1 MKFELTTEDR
11 GILKDLRLELRRW
24 FRRAGRGSRKH
35 VLEQLGASESMLD
48 SAFQR
53 GSVKVVLLLKLVRE
67 LGGTP
72 REFFSAALGPDS
84 LVWCK
89 PEGKQPVAVKCG
101 FQRLDK
107 EGWPSQVIGVGEA
120 ASWFERLERERLD
133 QPREIVRSI
142 ENAAKTVD
150 LGHLPRLY
158 GIYGPALRQ
167 LSRLPEARWAYYLG
181 MSVAR
186 RVDDIS
192 ALGDLTQK
200 SAWVEAAE
208 GGLATARKCL
218 EIATSLYSEIGDVN
232 SIGKTLVDRGI
243 IYFLDKKHLAS
254 NRCLESALS
263 FLSES
268 EFENRASAH
277 QHLAMNCHAMNSK
290 KLALYHLEQAQAL
303 AAYCS
308 KLTFVRLMWFEAR
321 HKFEILN
328 LDAAAD
334 AFEKI
339 SDYFLK
345 SENYREAALATAE
358 LGRCRLAQGKL
369 REAES
374 LCETFRFLSFHL
386 KGTPA
391 AEARRIHVAGR
402 SCALKDSMLVDAI
415 NVLKDDKAR
424 AQALALA
431 TAVG

>member
-1 MKFELTTEDR
+1 MKLELTTEDR

-72 REFFSAALGPDS
+72 RQFFSAALGLDS
-84 LVWCK
+84 LDWCK

-101 FQRLDK
+101 FQRLEE

-120 ASWFERLERERLD
+120 ASWFEKLERERLD
-133 QPREIVRSI
+133 QPREIVRAI
-142 ENAAKTVD
+142 ENAVKTVD
-150 LGHLPRLY
+150 LGHFPRLY

-167 LSRLPEARWAYYLG
+167 LSNFSAARWSYYLG
-181 MSVAR
+181 MSVAS

-208 GGLATARKCL
+208 GGLATARKRL
-218 EIATSLYSEIGDVN
+218 EIATSLYSEVGDIN

-243 IYFLDKKHLAS
+243 IYFLKKKHSDS
-254 NRCLESALS
+254 NRCLTSALS
-263 FLSES
+263 FLSDN

-277 QHLAMNCHAMNSK
+277 QHLAMNYHAMNSK
-290 KLALYHLEQAQAL
+290 ELALDHLVKAHAL
-303 AAYCS
+303 VGYCS
-308 KLTFVRLMWFEAR
+308 KSTYVRLMWFDAR
-321 HKFEILN
+321 HKFEILE

-339 SDYFLK
+339 SDYFFK
-345 SENYREAALATAE
+345 SETYREAALATAE

-369 REAES
+369 REAEA
-374 LCETFRFLSFHL
+374 LCESFRFLSFHL
-386 KGTPA
+386 DGAA
-391 AEARRIHVAGR
+391 AEETRRIHVAGR
-402 SCALKDSMLVDAI
+402 SCYLKDSMLVEAI

-424 AQALALA
+424 AQTLALA